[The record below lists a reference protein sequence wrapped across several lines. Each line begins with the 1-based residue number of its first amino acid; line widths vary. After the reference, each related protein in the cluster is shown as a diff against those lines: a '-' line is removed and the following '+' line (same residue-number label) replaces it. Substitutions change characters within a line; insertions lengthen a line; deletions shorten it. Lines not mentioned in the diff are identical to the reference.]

1 MQKEANLKRVDTLYN
16 QMLYA
21 LFTWTELFYL
31 LKDDRMCL
39 PANKSDTG
47 MPCFLSNLKP
57 I

>member
-1 MQKEANLKRVDTLYN
+1 
-16 QMLYA
+16 MLYA
-21 LFTWTELFYL
+21 LFTWTALFYL